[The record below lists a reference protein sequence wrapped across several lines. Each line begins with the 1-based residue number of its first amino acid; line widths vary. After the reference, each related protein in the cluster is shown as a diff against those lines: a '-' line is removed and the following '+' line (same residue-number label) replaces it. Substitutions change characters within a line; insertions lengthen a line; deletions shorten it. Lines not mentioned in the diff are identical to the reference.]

1 MDVVFRD
8 PNGNTLA
15 EVELTPGEGRPLRAV
30 KARVDDFN
38 DIVVEVEFEEVED

>member
-1 MDVVFRD
+1 MEAIYRD

-15 EVELTPGEGRPLRAV
+15 EHELTPGEGRTLRSV

-38 DIVVEVEFEEVED
+38 DIIVEVEFEEAED